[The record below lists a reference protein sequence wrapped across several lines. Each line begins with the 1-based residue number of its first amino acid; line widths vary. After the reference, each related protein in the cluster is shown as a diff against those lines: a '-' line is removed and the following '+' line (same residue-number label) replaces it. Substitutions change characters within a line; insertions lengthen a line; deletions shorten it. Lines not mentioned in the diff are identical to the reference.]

1 MKYYSKTLI
10 AIGLLSAVSVSYA
23 SQGFYIGAN
32 IGQASYD
39 TTLSDFDSLQDGSLF
54 AASLDDSDTSIS
66 LTFGYQ
72 LNPNLAL
79 EGGFI
84 DLGEL
89 VVSATSNG
97 GGTLYAAGPV
107 TAKISADGLFFDV
120 KGLLP
125 LNEKFSLYG
134 KLGLLKWSED
144 AVLSDVTG
152 SLSGDD
158 DGTDIFFGV
167 GASFN
172 ITNSIA
178 LNADF
183 SRYQIDED
191 STDVDVLSLG
201 IQFGF

>member
-1 MKYYSKTLI
+1 MRIFSKSII
-10 AIGLLSAVSVSYA
+10 AISILSAASVSYA
-23 SQGFYIGAN
+23 SQGFYAGFN
-32 IGQASYD
+32 VGQASYD
-39 TTLSDFDSLQDGSLF
+39 VVLDDFSYLQDGSLSSG
-54 AASLDDSDTSIS
+54 SLDDSDTSLS
-66 LTFGYQ
+66 LTLGYQ
-72 LNPNLAL
+72 INPNFSI
-79 EGGFI
+79 EGGYI

-97 GGTLYAAGPV
+97 GGSLYAAGPV
-107 TAKISADGLFFDV
+107 TAKVEANGLFFDA
-120 KGLLP
+120 KGILP

-134 KLGLLKWSED
+134 KLGLLKWNED

-158 DGTDIFFGV
+158 DGTDIFFGI
-167 GASFN
+167 GAAFN
-172 ITNSIA
+172 ISNTIA
-178 LNADF
+178 LNADY